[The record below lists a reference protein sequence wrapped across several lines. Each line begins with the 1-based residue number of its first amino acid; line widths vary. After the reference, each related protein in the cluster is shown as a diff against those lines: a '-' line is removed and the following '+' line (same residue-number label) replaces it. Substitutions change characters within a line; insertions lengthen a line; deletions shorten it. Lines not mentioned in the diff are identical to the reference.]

1 MRVHRGGVYLM
12 RADTQQA
19 AITCCETLGIR
30 ETARRL
36 GVNHESVRNWAAGRS
51 DPSDTNATAMRALAK
66 ELASEE
72 KAD

>member
-1 MRVHRGGVYLM
+1 M